1 MKPNPLFEPK
11 TKKGYKL
18 SASAS
23 LKKNRNKYSVGRME
37 IMIII
42 AIIIIIL
49 SFCLSRSTYTID
61 GHQYKILGPYNT
73 IHDPDCPCNIKEN
86 DL

>member
-23 LKKNRNKYSVGRME
+23 LKKTRKRINWHLPE
-37 IMIII
+37 IMVIL
-42 AIIIIIL
+42 IIIIVLCIYL
-49 SFCLSRSTYTID
+49 SQGSYEMD
-61 GHQYKILGPYNT
+61 GHLYKRLGPYNT